1 MEKDILPFGQD
12 IVDKIIA
19 ENGERPFYLYAE
31 EGIRDNIRRLQQAFS
46 WNAGYKNYYAV
57 KACPNTRILD
67 IMREEGCGAD
77 CSSLP
82 ELLMSDAVGITGSDI
97 MFTSNETPAQ
107 EFIKASELGAIVNFD
122 DITHIDYFKEHVGTL
137 PEIACCRFNPG
148 KAKEGNS
155 IIGSPLE
162 AKYGLTRTQLVSA
175 YTMLKENGVKRF
187 GLHTMVASNELNPE
201 YFVETARIL
210 FETVVELS
218 REVGIEF
225 EFINIGGG
233 IGIPYLPEEEAV
245 DLQVV
250 GEGIQREYERLMK
263 SAGYELKIFSEMGRM
278 ITGDAGYLVT
288 RVLHEKNIY
297 KNYKGVDASMAD
309 LMRPGMYGAYHHIVV
324 LGKEEAEKNCKYDIV
339 GSLCENCDKFAV
351 DRMLPKVEIGDY
363 LAICDAGAHGYAMG
377 FNYNA
382 KLRPAEYLLCAS
394 GDVVRIR
401 RAQTIADYFATLE
414 DPRLD
419 GLG

>member
-1 MEKDILPFGQD
+1 MLEKDKIPFGLE
-12 IVDKIIA
+12 IVEKIIA
-19 ENGERPFYLYAE
+19 ENGEKPFYIYAE
-31 EGIRDNIRRLQQAFS
+31 EMIRGNIRRLQSAFS
-46 WNAGYKNYYAV
+46 WCKGYKNYYAV

-67 IMREEGCGAD
+67 IMREENSGAD

-82 ELLMSDAVGITGSDI
+82 ELLLSAAVGITGEDI
-97 MFTSNETPAQ
+97 MFTSNETPAA
-107 EFIKASELGAIVNFD
+107 EFVKAHELGAIINFD
-122 DITHIDYFKEHVGTL
+122 DLTHIEYYKKHVGVL

-148 KAKEGNS
+148 AAKEGNA

-162 AKYGLTRTQLVSA
+162 AKYGLTFEQLIAA
-175 YTMLKENGVKRF
+175 YTLLKAEGVKRF
-187 GLHTMVASNELNPE
+187 GLHTMVASNELNDG

-210 FETVVELS
+210 FETVVAIS
-218 REVGIEF
+218 KQVGIEF

-233 IGIPYLPEEEAV
+233 IGIPYKPEQRAV
-245 DLQVV
+245 DLCIV
-250 GEGIQREYERLMK
+250 GQGIEEEYEAVIR
-263 SAGYELKIFSEMGRM
+263 SQGSELAVFSEMGRM

-324 LGKEEAEKNCKYDIV
+324 LGKEGLEKTHTYDIV

-351 DRMLPKVEIGDY
+351 DRQLPEIAIGDY
-363 LAICDAGAHGYAMG
+363 LAICDAGAHGHAMG

-382 KLRPAEYLLCAS
+382 KLRPAEYLLHEDGS
-394 GDVVRIR
+394 FTRIR
-401 RAQTIADYFATLE
+401 RAQTIEDYFATLE
-414 DPRLD
+414 DPRLR
-419 GLG
+419 